1 MPGRQ
6 RILVGLAA
14 IGCFGTLAAGSIF
27 GAFSA
32 QTVNSAN
39 EFSAATLSLT
49 ASNDAVAEPV
59 YFKQNAVPGDSGN
72 TADSCIEITYT
83 GTVPAEVRL
92 FGKADETGTGL
103 APGVM
108 LRITEGD
115 GGVDDGCASFT
126 ASGSQGDVFGGSGGE
141 SLETLRLFS
150 SSWNGGLQLGTWD
163 PGESHVYRF
172 ESWLSSGVHPETSQG
187 KNAGSQSFV
196 WEARAGV

>member
-92 FGKADETGTGL
+92 FGRTDEAGTGL
-103 APGVM
+103 APDVVI
-108 LRITEGD
+108 RITQGE
-115 GGVDDGCASFT
+115 GGVEDGCTSFLPL
-126 ASGSQGDVFGGSGGE
+126 GSSGDVFGGTLGS
-141 SLETLRLFS
+141 SLQAVRTLHS
-150 SSWNGGLQLGTWD
+150 TWNGGFQLGTWT
-163 PGESHVYRF
+163 PGESHVFRF
-172 ESWLSSGVHPETSQG
+172 ESWMNSNANPETAQG